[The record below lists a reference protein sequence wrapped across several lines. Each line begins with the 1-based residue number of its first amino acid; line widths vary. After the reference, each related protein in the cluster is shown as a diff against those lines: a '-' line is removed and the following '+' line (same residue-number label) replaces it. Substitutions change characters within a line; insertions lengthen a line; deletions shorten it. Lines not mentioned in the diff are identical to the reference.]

1 MRGVLTIAG
10 RNLRLFFSDPLNV
23 FFSLLGAL
31 VVFLLY
37 VLFLGAMQVAAIG
50 EQVPGADPAD
60 VRGFVDSWMFAGIVT
75 LATITTPLGALAVF
89 IDDAASGRF
98 RDFLVSPLPRAQLTI
113 GYLGSAFAVGLVV
126 TVIVAAV
133 GLVYL
138 ALVDGVTYDL
148 ATVART
154 LGWIALTSAG
164 FTGLW
169 GFIASFVRT
178 SGAFAGLSTIVGT
191 VTGFVAGAYIP
202 VGVFPDGI
210 REAVSALPFAEAAML
225 TRREFTAGPIAQITG
240 GRAEATE
247 AFEAQFGAQLSVGG
261 VEVAVWFAVLVLAV
275 MAVVFTSL
283 AAWRIRVRIG

>member
-1 MRGVLTIAG
+1 
-10 RNLRLFFSDPLNV
+10 
-23 FFSLLGAL
+23 
-31 VVFLLY
+31 
-37 VLFLGAMQVAAIG
+37 MQVAAIG

-75 LATITTPLGALAVF
+75 LAAITTPLGALAVF

-178 SGAFAGLSTIVGT
+178 SGAFAGLYAAN
-191 VTGFVAGAYIP
+191 GFEGGDAADPGGEERRAQRGAP
-202 VGVFPDGI
+202 QPLREPPQAARDGI
-210 REAVSALPFAEAAML
+210 EGDLGNVFAESAC
-225 TRREFTAGPIAQITG
+225 
-240 GRAEATE
+240 
-247 AFEAQFGAQLSVGG
+247 
-261 VEVAVWFAVLVLAV
+261 LVLSTAQED
-275 MAVVFTSL
+275 L
-283 AAWRIRVRIG
+283 AGGKLALL